1 MPVNRDAFAA
11 PLTDTHVPTDFIPL
25 AATSLTSQKAID
37 PEFAASAPA
46 AMLMFANG
54 FKTDN
59 SGRSEH
65 MRREG
70 DGPGFG
76 TERIAARPD
85 VFRLAKVGAGE
96 APVLL
101 NGECGSGSV
110 NQGGTGALTAER

>member
-1 MPVNRDAFAA
+1 MGGRADQVLLV
-11 PLTDTHVPTDFIPL
+11 LTQPGRCSSFLFLVCTAGPSDTPVPTTQN
-25 AATSLTSQKAID
+25 AVD

-85 VFRLAKVGAGE
+85 VFRLARVGAGE

-101 NGECGSGSV
+101 NGECGS
-110 NQGGTGALTAER
+110 